1 MTIATNTYSV
11 QFTCRDPETR
21 LPVLFTLSVKTK
33 PHTVVRAPDL
43 LIAAER
49 FTTKPAYLEDLAD
62 RFKTQ
67 FPGEHVLKAKVHG
80 VDVVATRQGTG
91 T

>member
-1 MTIATNTYSV
+1 MSISTNTYSV
-11 QFTCRDPETR
+11 QFTCRDPETK
-21 LPVLFTLSVKTK
+21 LPVLYTLTIKTK
-33 PHTVVRAPDL
+33 PHTIVRAPDL

-49 FTTKPAYLEDLAD
+49 LSSKPAYIEDLAD

-67 FPGEHVLKAKVHG
+67 FPGEHMLKANVLG
-80 VDVVATRQGTG
+80 VDVVATRQGAG